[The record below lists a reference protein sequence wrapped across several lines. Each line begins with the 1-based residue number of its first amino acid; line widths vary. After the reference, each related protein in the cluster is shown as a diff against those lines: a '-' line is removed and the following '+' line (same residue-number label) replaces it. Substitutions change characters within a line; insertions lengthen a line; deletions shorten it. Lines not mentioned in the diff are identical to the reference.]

1 MRHCSPGGE
10 KAAGPRE
17 PQGSPTVS
25 QETGRRRVVSRVPGE
40 VHRRTGSQAS
50 RHRGA
55 PPSAGT
61 TPVVPAGQPAGAR
74 SSTPQGEPTMR
85 RITLALAGGLA
96 ALSGHAHAQTTT
108 TGIPDTIVTAAR
120 IPTPQ
125 ERVPAA
131 ATIITRQEI
140 EERGYHTLAEALTA
154 VPGLRIA
161 PQGGPGQLT
170 SAFLRGTGSANVL
183 VLIDGVPANDV
194 SAPAGG
200 FDFGQDLLFDVERI
214 EVVRGPLSS
223 LYGSSAIGGVV
234 NLITR
239 RAPPDKAFQPYGE
252 LAGGSQNTL
261 RGGLGATGTVG
272 AFDYLASG
280 FSQSTRGFNA
290 LAPRLQANIP
300 ERDGFRGA
308 NATTRLGWT
317 PLEGTRIEGT
327 LRWRENKFGLDNVP
341 QDDPNYSGQDRRW
354 AGQLRGETRLLDG
367 AWTTGLRVFQAE
379 QRRSYSNLPDQFDTF
394 TREQSR
400 FRGTRTG
407 VDWGNTLRLPE
418 AGPFTDGALGFG
430 VTHALEEARNNQAF
444 PSDFGDFTSS
454 LRAQQHSTAGWA
466 SVQYR
471 LLERLDLSGGLRHDS
486 LTGVTGETTWKLGA
500 ALAVPEA
507 NTRIRLA
514 AGTAFRAPSLFER
527 FGIGIFDGFQ
537 VSTGNPD
544 LKPERSFGW
553 EIGSDTDLPGFGNR
567 RFATA
572 SWTFFQS
579 RVRDQIVN
587 VFGPT
592 GSTYANINRAEIHG
606 AELGLTLR
614 PAPWLET
621 TAAWTITEA
630 FDAETDRRLPRR
642 PETVVSLTARIVPMA
657 RVVLAP
663 TLLFTGRSPEAAFA
677 SYANDGSSYAYARS
691 NPAGTVVNLTASW
704 QAMEQVSLFLEG
716 RNLGNSR
723 WEPVNGFVTP
733 GRSLLVGT
741 RFTL

>member
-1 MRHCSPGGE
+1 M
-10 KAAGPRE
+10 
-17 PQGSPTVS
+17 
-25 QETGRRRVVSRVPGE
+25 RRVTLAL
-40 VHRRTGSQAS
+40 TG
-50 RHRGA
+50 
-55 PPSAGT
+55 
-61 TPVVPAGQPAGAR
+61 
-74 SSTPQGEPTMR
+74 
-85 RITLALAGGLA
+85 ALAGGIA
-96 ALSGHAHAQTTT
+96 ALPGLAQAQAP
-108 TGIPDTIVTAAR
+108 IPDTIVTGTR

-131 ATIITRQEI
+131 ATVITRQEI
-140 EERGYHTLAEALTA
+140 EERGYQTLAEALTA

-194 SAPAGG
+194 GAPAGG

-239 RAPPDKAFQPYGE
+239 RAAPDKAFAPYGE
-252 LAGGSQNTL
+252 LAGGTQNTL

-272 AFDYLASG
+272 AFDYLMSG

-290 LAPRLQANIP
+290 LAPRFETNIP

-308 NATTRLGWT
+308 TGTARLGWT
-317 PLEGTRIEGT
+317 PVEGTRFEGL
-327 LRWRENKFGLDNVP
+327 LRWRENRFGLDSVP
-341 QDDPNYSGQDRRW
+341 QDDPNYSGRDRRW
-354 AGQLRGETRLLDG
+354 AGQIRGETKLLDG
-367 AWTTGLRVFQAE
+367 AWTTGLRVFSTE
-379 QRRSYSNLPDQFDTF
+379 QSRRYTNLPDQFDAF
-394 TREQSR
+394 TREESR

-407 VDWGNTLRLPE
+407 VDWGNTVRLPS
-418 AGPFTDGALGFG
+418 AGIFTDGALGFG
-430 VTHALEEARNNQAF
+430 ATHALEEARTTQSF
-444 PSDFGDFTSS
+444 PSDFGDFTSK

-466 SVQYR
+466 SLQYR

-486 LTGVTGETTWKLGA
+486 LTGVEGATTWKLGA
-500 ALAVPEA
+500 ALALPEV
-507 NTRIRLA
+507 NSRLRLS

-527 FGIGIFDGFQ
+527 YGIGSFDGFQ
-537 VSTGNPD
+537 VSTGNPN

-553 EIGSDTDLPGFGNR
+553 EVGSDTDLAAFGNR

-579 RVRDQIVN
+579 RVREQIVH
-587 VFGPT
+587 VFGPD
-592 GSTYANINRAEIHG
+592 GSTYANINRANLHG
-606 AELGLTLR
+606 AELGMTLR
-614 PAPWLET
+614 PATWFET

-642 PETVVSLTARIVPMA
+642 PETVVSLTARIVPMP

-663 TLLFTGRSPEAAFA
+663 TVLFTGRSPEAAFA
-677 SYANDGSSYAYARS
+677 SYANDGTAYTYARS

-704 QAMEQVSLFLEG
+704 QAFDQAALFLEA

-733 GRSLLVGT
+733 GRSVLVGT
-741 RFTL
+741 RFAL